1 MRVTYRMGPH
11 EETVNLPDDLTD
23 DQIQDD
29 FEI

>member
-1 MRVTYRMGPH
+1 MGPH